1 MAMHPKRS
9 EILSAAALVVFMVAL
24 IVIIVVFAIPPSGA
38 PTLQ

>member
-1 MAMHPKRS
+1 MMHPTRS